1 MATLI
6 CSDHLKCRWKISQG
20 LRLFATPEVSAS
32 AIMATTRYLQTFP
45 YMLGSC
51 PFDHH
56 ELKKIIVTW
65 EFREI
70 KCLMSGSDRLLLQ
83 RPLGVVMASLKM
95 PSASK
100 VLSKHMISTFRAED
114 FNFCAL
120 QLLYGTQRLSAPRRL
135 NSSVTPISK
144 VSRKSCINIITSPL
158 LVLLRCW

>member
-1 MATLI
+1 MQLKDIGVQYYFPPLKSVLLI
-6 CSDHLKCRWKISQG
+6 CNHG
-20 LRLFATPEVSAS
+20 LV
-32 AIMATTRYLQTFP
+32 ITRYLQTFH

-70 KCLMSGSDRLLLQ
+70 RCLMSGSDRLLLQ

-100 VLSKHMISTFRAED
+100 VPSKYMISSF
-114 FNFCAL
+114 
-120 QLLYGTQRLSAPRRL
+120 SA
-135 NSSVTPISK
+135 
-144 VSRKSCINIITSPL
+144 
-158 LVLLRCW
+158 